1 MPQGR
6 QQTCSAG
13 FVGKTLNEF
22 VHLHGYSFGSK
33 PGRLPFRH
41 TLTAA
46 QQAVPESAPAAH
58 REPMDQGCAS
68 APHQSPSLPVGQSA
82 GQEEEGGSRPT
93 KKHCTRQRACMSP
106 PGSPHPGAQAALAS
120 KDGNPT
126 RDVPKP
132 QDGRSTP
139 ASITPQ
145 VKLARGNSSS
155 QATLRCKFC
164 QILMLTTTGAAARV
178 AATCCWYQGSVREA
192 CARCTACIT
201 SSCQFYIEQSC
212 CV

>member
-1 MPQGR
+1 MPKGR
-6 QQTCSAG
+6 QQICTAG
-13 FVGKTLNEF
+13 FAGKTLNEF

-41 TLTAA
+41 TPTAA
-46 QQAVPESAPAAH
+46 QATVPESATAAH
-58 REPMDQGCAS
+58 REPMDQGFAS
-68 APHQSPSLPVGQSA
+68 TPDQSSSPPLAGQNA

-120 KDGNPT
+120 KDGDAT
-126 RDVPKP
+126 RDEPKP

-155 QATLRCKFC
+155 QATAHCK
-164 QILMLTTTGAAARV
+164 T
-178 AATCCWYQGSVREA
+178 
-192 CARCTACIT
+192 
-201 SSCQFYIEQSC
+201 
-212 CV
+212 